1 MFAERLDRA
10 RARMDA
16 DGVDVLLLSV
26 GADLPYF
33 CGYEAMPLERITM
46 LVVPRESE
54 ATLVVP
60 ALEAPRVIDR
70 GDVFSLKPWTE
81 TQDPIELIA
90 RLVGPARTVAVGDHM
105 WAGFL
110 VDLVAACPAVTWRR
124 ASTITSP
131 IRSVKTPDE
140 IARLRAAG
148 AAVDRIAARLQA
160 GEIPLIGRTEAQVSA
175 ELGRQ
180 IVDEGHDRVNF
191 AIVAAGEN
199 AASPHHEAGSRV
211 IREGEGVLCDFGGTM
226 VGDDGIGYCSDITR
240 CVWVGDNPERDFLE
254 AYAVLHEAQ
263 AASVRSATVG
273 TPAQDVDRAGREK
286 IAAAGFGGYF
296 IHRTGHGIGVE
307 AHEDP
312 YIVEGNTTP
321 LVAGNAFSIE
331 PGIYM
336 PGRWGMRLEDIVV
349 AADDGPDPLNL
360 VDHHLAVVTA

>member
-1 MFAERLDRA
+1 MTD
-10 RARMDA
+10 

-33 CGYEAMPLERITM
+33 AGYEAMPLERITM
-46 LVVPRESE
+46 LVVPRDGD

-60 ALEAPRVIDR
+60 GLEAPRVVERD
-70 GDVFSLKPWTE
+70 DVFSIRPWSE
-81 TQDPIELIA
+81 TQDPIAIIA
-90 RLVGPARTVAVGDHM
+90 SLMGDASTAAVGDHM
-105 WAGFL
+105 WSGFL
-110 VDLVAACPAVTWRR
+110 VDLLAERPNVAFRR

-131 IRSVKTPDE
+131 IRSVKDTAE
-140 IARLRAAG
+140 VERLRAASQ
-148 AAVDRIAARLQA
+148 AVDRIAARLQG
-160 GEIPLIGRTEAQVSA
+160 GEIPLVGRTEAWVSA

-180 IVDEGHDRVNF
+180 ILDEGHDRVNF

-199 AASPHHEAGSRV
+199 AASPHHEAGERV
-211 IREGEGVLCDFGGTM
+211 IQEGEGVLCDFGGTM
-226 VGDDGIGYCSDITR
+226 IGDDGIGYCSDITR
-240 CVWVGDNPERDFLE
+240 CVWVGERPEREFLE

-263 AASVRSATVG
+263 AASVRAATVG

-286 IAAAGFGGYF
+286 IVSAGFGSYF

-312 YIVEGNTTP
+312 YIVEGNAEP

-349 AADDGPDPLNL
+349 AAESGPDPLNT

>member
-1 MFAERLDRA
+1 ME
-10 RARMDA
+10 A

-33 CGYEAMPLERITM
+33 SGYEAMPLERITM
-46 LVVPRESE
+46 LVVPRGDR

-60 ALEAPRVIDR
+60 ALEAPRVVER
-70 GDVFSLKPWTE
+70 PEVFSIRPWSE
-81 TQDPIELIA
+81 SQDPIAMIVSLMKGA
-90 RLVGPARTVAVGDHM
+90 AVAAVGDQM

-110 VDLVAACPAVTWRR
+110 VDLIERSPATTFRR
-124 ASTITSP
+124 AGPITGP
-131 IRSVKTPDE
+131 IRAVKDAAE
-140 IARLRAAG
+140 IERLRQAG
-148 AAVDRIAARLQA
+148 AAVDRIAARLQS
-160 GEIPLIGRTEAQVSA
+160 GEIPLIGRTEAEVSSD
-175 ELGRQ
+175 LSRQ
-180 IVDEGHDRVNF
+180 ILDEGHDRVNF

-199 AASPHHEAGSRV
+199 AASPHHEAGDRV
-211 IREGEGVLCDFGGTM
+211 IEEGESVLCDFGGTM
-226 VGDDGIGYCSDITR
+226 IGADGVGYCSDITR
-240 CVWVGDNPERDFLE
+240 CVWVGERPERDFLE

-263 AASVRSATVG
+263 AASVRAATVG

-312 YIVEGNTTP
+312 YIVEGNETP

-331 PGIYM
+331 PGIYV

-349 AADDGPDPLNL
+349 AADDGPEPLNN